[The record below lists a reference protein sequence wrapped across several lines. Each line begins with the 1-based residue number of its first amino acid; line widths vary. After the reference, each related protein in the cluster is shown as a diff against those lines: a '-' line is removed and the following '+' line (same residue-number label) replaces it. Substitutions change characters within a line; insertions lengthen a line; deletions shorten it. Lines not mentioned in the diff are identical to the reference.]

1 MTINQEHSAQEIFE
15 TLETLETSTEHA
27 ALQSVRWTG
36 EQLLLLDQRLLP
48 EEILYLDLKTPED
61 VWEAIRQLKV
71 RGAPAIGIAAA
82 YGIYLGV
89 RHLTVDGRSEE
100 DANQNLY
107 QTVLE
112 HAQYLATS
120 RPTAVNLFWAL
131 DRMTNKTQVLLKAG
145 LNLNQIKQAISE
157 EAILIQA
164 EDEETNRL
172 IGEHALTLF
181 EDGFGVLTHCN
192 AGGLATSK
200 YGTALAPFY
209 LAKEKGMAIQVFA
222 DETRPVLQ
230 GARLTAFELQQAGI
244 DVTLICDNMAGAVMA
259 KGWIQAV
266 IVGTDRVAANGDVA
280 NKIGTYSAAVLAK
293 AHGIPFYVACPLST
307 LDLNTPTGADIPIEE
322 RHEDEIT
329 QGFGKRTAPK
339 GVKVYNPAFDITPNE
354 YVTAIITEK
363 GIIRAPYTENLSRL
377 LEQD

>member
-1 MTINQEHSAQEIFE
+1 MTNQPSEVTAQG
-15 TLETLETSTEHA
+15 
-27 ALQSVRWTG
+27 ALQSLQWKD
-36 EQLLLLDQRLLP
+36 QHLDLLDQRLLP
-48 EEILYLDLKTPED
+48 EEIVYLPLETPIE
-61 VWEAIRQLKV
+61 VWEAIRHLKV

-82 YGIYLGV
+82 YGVYLGI
-89 RHLTVDGRSEE
+89 RGL
-100 DANQNLY
+100 DAEAGVNGLLAEVQK
-107 QTVLE
+107 Q
-112 HAQYLATS
+112 ADYLATS

-131 DRMTNKTQVLLKAG
+131 DRMRARAESLAAVGTSPDAFKQSLL
-145 LNLNQIKQAISE
+145 E
-157 EAILIQA
+157 EAQKIQA

-192 AGGLATSK
+192 AGGLATAK

-209 LAKEKGMAIQVFA
+209 LAKEKGMNIKVFA

-230 GARLTAFELQQAGI
+230 GARLTAFELQQAGV
-244 DVTLICDNMAGAVMA
+244 DVTLICDNMAGAVMS

-280 NKIGTYSAAVLAK
+280 NKIGTYSVAVLAK
-293 AHGIPFYVACPLST
+293 AHGIPFYVASPLST
-307 LDLNTPTGADIPIEE
+307 IDLNTPTGADIPIEE

-329 QGFGKRTAPK
+329 QGFGKRTAPQ
-339 GVKVYNPAFDITPNE
+339 GVKVYNPAFDVTPNE

-363 GIIRAPYTENLSRL
+363 GILRAPYKESLRTLFE
-377 LEQD
+377 

>member
-1 MTINQEHSAQEIFE
+1 MSDGVNEI
-15 TLETLETSTEHA
+15 TSEQG
-27 ALQSVRWTG
+27 ALQSLRWNG
-36 EQLLLLDQRLLP
+36 QQLDLLDQRLLP
-48 EEILYLDLKTPED
+48 EEIVYLPLETPIE
-61 VWEAIRQLKV
+61 VWEAIRHLKV

-82 YGIYLGV
+82 YGVYLGI
-89 RHLTVDGRSEE
+89 RGLDADTAGLLTEVQKQAD
-100 DANQNLY
+100 
-107 QTVLE
+107 
-112 HAQYLATS
+112 YLATS

-131 DRMTNKTQVLLKAG
+131 DRIRARAAALAAAG
-145 LNLNQIKQAISE
+145 ESPDAFKQALLD
-157 EAILIQA
+157 EARSIQA

-192 AGGLATSK
+192 AGGLATAK

-209 LAKEKGMAIQVFA
+209 LAKEKGVNIKVFA

-230 GARLTAFELQQAGI
+230 GARLTAFELQQAGV
-244 DVTLICDNMAGAVMA
+244 DVTLICDNMAGAVMS

-280 NKIGTYSAAVLAK
+280 NKIGTYSVAVLAK

-307 LDLNTPTGADIPIEE
+307 IDLNTPTGADIPIEE

-339 GVKVYNPAFDITPNE
+339 GVKVYNPAFDVTPNE

-363 GIIRAPYTENLSRL
+363 GILRAPYNESLRSL
-377 LEQD
+377 FE